1 MHIKRWVVV
10 IVAIFLI
17 GMTVSQVTWAKEKP
31 PKGKVVFEKKFE
43 MKAKHATPDCAF
55 PPSPRGMHT
64 PVVEC
69 SNYDK
74 DST

>member
-31 PKGKVVFEKKFE
+31 PKGKVVFEKKFKKIE
-43 MKAKHATPDCAF
+43 DN
-55 PPSPRGMHT
+55 SW
-64 PVVEC
+64 
-69 SNYDK
+69 SNLELDARIQAGVYYI
-74 DST
+74 